1 MKIGILV
8 HSKTGNTY
16 SVAEKLE
23 ERLLK
28 EGHLVTLE
36 KVIAEND
43 KMKAEEMKLLSRPDP
58 EGYDA
63 LVFACPVWAFSLS
76 TVMNCYLSQLP
87 AQDSKTAACFV
98 TQSFPFSWMGGK
110 RAIKQTMQLCK
121 TKGIQVKQTGIINW
135 SNKKREDQINDLVD
149 KLSQVLH

>member
-28 EGHLVTLE
+28 EGHLVTFE

-43 KMKAEEMKLLSRPDP
+43 KMKSVVVSR
-58 EGYDA
+58 
-63 LVFACPVWAFSLS
+63 
-76 TVMNCYLSQLP
+76 T
-87 AQDSKTAACFV
+87 
-98 TQSFPFSWMGGK
+98 
-110 RAIKQTMQLCK
+110 
-121 TKGIQVKQTGIINW
+121 
-135 SNKKREDQINDLVD
+135 
-149 KLSQVLH
+149 